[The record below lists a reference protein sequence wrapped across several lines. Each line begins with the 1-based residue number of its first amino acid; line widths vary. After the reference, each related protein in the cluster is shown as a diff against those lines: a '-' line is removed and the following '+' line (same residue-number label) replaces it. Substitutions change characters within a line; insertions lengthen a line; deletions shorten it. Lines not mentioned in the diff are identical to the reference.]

1 MAGTKQRK
9 TLTRTDLTASSTHV
23 AITLSP
29 GPLPYCKTKSVTLKS
44 WEDLARDEAM
54 YIVHVVI
61 TKNVF
66 LLSLTMKSKELHI
79 YASTHLHT
87 ACITHE
93 STVKHILKGE
103 AIKPSKE
110 VHAAM
115 TLYL

>member
-9 TLTRTDLTASSTHV
+9 TLTRTDLTTSSIHV
-23 AITLSP
+23 TTTLSP

-54 YIVHVVI
+54 YIVHVAI

-79 YASTHLHT
+79 YAYLPTYTQLVLHMNQLSSTY
-87 ACITHE
+87 
-93 STVKHILKGE
+93 
-103 AIKPSKE
+103 SKE
-110 VHAAM
+110 KQ
-115 TLYL
+115 